1 MVSFALPLLIALD
14 RLEEFFYFYQ
24 NDEAETDN
32 LIKRFQYEHELL
44 TRLSR

>member
-1 MVSFALPLLIALD
+1 MQWTAYSIRPLYVD

-32 LIKRFQYEHELL
+32 LN
-44 TRLSR
+44 